1 MAFEAFNGDT
11 SRRCSTALAPP
22 PAPGG
27 YSSAMPNATTAKS
40 SAGLSVRRSKPSDLD
55 ALWDLENQVFDTNR
69 MSRRSLRRLLA
80 VPTAAVLV
88 AEDGGRF
95 AGAAIVLFRAN
106 SAIGRLY
113 SLAVAPRFTGRG
125 IGSALVTAVEKAARS
140 RKCRFVRLEVHAMTG
155 WVILVDQPRDLPN
168 AETPHKVITTS
179 EYLARPAPVRDGPA
193 EARQPRP
200 LLRLPVEG
208 LLRLA
213 AGRGARPPRGAD
225 RRDHA
230 GAARAEA
237 LRARAARARGRAQP
251 LRPARRLPARRRVQ
265 AAGLFRHRARQ
276 PASSRSAACC
286 STGSAARRSK

>member
-140 RKCRFVRLEVHAMTG
+140 RKCRFVRLEVHEKNHGAIVCYRKAG
-155 WVILVDQPRDLPN
+155 FEQFDR
-168 AETPHKVITTS
+168 HH
-179 EYLARPAPVRDGPA
+179 EYYEDKGHA
-193 EARQPRP
+193 
-200 LLRLPVEG
+200 LRFEK
-208 LLRLA
+208 RLA
-213 AGRGARPPRGAD
+213 PR
-225 RRDHA
+225 
-230 GAARAEA
+230 
-237 LRARAARARGRAQP
+237 
-251 LRPARRLPARRRVQ
+251 
-265 AAGLFRHRARQ
+265 
-276 PASSRSAACC
+276 
-286 STGSAARRSK
+286 